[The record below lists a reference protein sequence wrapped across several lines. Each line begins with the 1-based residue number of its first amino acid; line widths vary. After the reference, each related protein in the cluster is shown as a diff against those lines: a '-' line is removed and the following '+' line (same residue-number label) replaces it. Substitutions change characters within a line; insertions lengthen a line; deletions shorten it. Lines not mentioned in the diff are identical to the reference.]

1 MGKTICLL
9 IALVF
14 LAQAEYVKSLQP
26 ALQSQE
32 KPQKTPK
39 TTRNSRIPSDKN
51 ISKAENSKIPSDKNV
66 SKAELNT
73 SNAGNSKIRIKPSKP
88 QNSQNNSTPLNTSG
102 FSKNSPTKSLNP
114 AKSDEYIFWAHF
126 FTTNQML
133 STRVIAISKAMKKS
147 DESEFLPF
155 CELRATKVAG
165 QSELEFFRSHE
176 EELADCFTK
185 SPFKVLEYSGY
196 ELKAAKQKAILHTN
210 ITQIPIHFIAIF
222 KAQGATIL
230 AKISQ

>member
-51 ISKAENSKIPSDKNV
+51 ISKAENSKIHSDKNLN
-66 SKAELNT
+66 KAE
-73 SNAGNSKIRIKPSKP
+73 NSKILLTPSKQ
-88 QNSQNNSTPLNTSG
+88 QNSQNSRIPLNTKNTSG

-155 CELRATKVAG
+155 CELRATKVAT

-196 ELKAAKQKAILHTN
+196 ELHSAKQKAKLYTN

>member
-39 TTRNSRIPSDKN
+39 TTRNSRIPDNKN
-51 ISKAENSKIPSDKNV
+51 L
-66 SKAELNT
+66 SKAELNA
-73 SNAGNSKIRIKPSKP
+73 SNAGNSRTHIKPSKP
-88 QNSQNNSTPLNTSG
+88 QNSQNNSAPLNTSG

-196 ELKAAKQKAILHTN
+196 ELQSAKQKANLYTN

>member
-39 TTRNSRIPSDKN
+39 TTRNSRIPSNKN
-51 ISKAENSKIPSDKNV
+51 VSKAENSKISSDKNLN
-66 SKAELNT
+66 KAE
-73 SNAGNSKIRIKPSKP
+73 NSKILLTPSKQ
-88 QNSQNNSTPLNTSG
+88 QNSQNSRIPLNTKNTSG

-155 CELRATKVAG
+155 CELRATKVAT

-196 ELKAAKQKAILHTN
+196 ELQSAKQKAILHTN

>member
-14 LAQAEYVKSLQP
+14 LTQAEYVKSLQP

-51 ISKAENSKIPSDKNV
+51 LNKAENSKIPSDKNLN
-66 SKAELNT
+66 KAE
-73 SNAGNSKIRIKPSKP
+73 NSKILLTPSKQ
-88 QNSQNNSTPLNTSG
+88 QNSQNSRIPLNTKNTSG

-155 CELRATKVAG
+155 CELRATKAAG

-196 ELKAAKQKAILHTN
+196 ELQSAKQKAILHTN

>member
-26 ALQSQE
+26 ALRSQE

-39 TTRNSRIPSDKN
+39 TTRNSRIPDN
-51 ISKAENSKIPSDKNV
+51 KNV
-66 SKAELNT
+66 SKAEQNA
-73 SNAGNSKIRIKPSKP
+73 SNAGNSRTHIKPSKP
-88 QNSQNNSTPLNTSG
+88 QNSQNNSAPLNTSG

-114 AKSDEYIFWAHF
+114 TKSDEYIFWAHF

-196 ELKAAKQKAILHTN
+196 ELQSAKQKAKLYTN

>member
-9 IALVF
+9 IAIAL

-51 ISKAENSKIPSDKNV
+51 ISKAE
-66 SKAELNT
+66 LNA
-73 SNAGNSKIRIKPSKP
+73 SSAGNSRIRIKPSKP
-88 QNSQNNSTPLNTSG
+88 QNSQNSRISLNTKNTSG

-196 ELKAAKQKAILHTN
+196 ELQSAKQKAKLHTN
-210 ITQIPIHFIAIF
+210 ITQIPIHFIAVF

-230 AKISQ
+230 AKISK

>member
-51 ISKAENSKIPSDKNV
+51 V
-66 SKAELNT
+66 SKAEL
-73 SNAGNSKIRIKPSKP
+73 NAGNSKIRIKPSKP
-88 QNSQNNSTPLNTSG
+88 QNSQNNSIPLNTSG

-196 ELKAAKQKAILHTN
+196 ELQSAKQKAILHTN

>member
-26 ALQSQE
+26 ALRSQE

-39 TTRNSRIPSDKN
+39 TTRNSRIPDNKN
-51 ISKAENSKIPSDKNV
+51 L
-66 SKAELNT
+66 SKAELNA
-73 SNAGNSKIRIKPSKP
+73 SNAGNSRTHIKPSKP
-88 QNSQNNSTPLNTSG
+88 QNSQNNSAPLNTSG

-155 CELRATKVAG
+155 CELRATKVTG

-196 ELKAAKQKAILHTN
+196 ELKAAKQKAKLHTN

>member
-51 ISKAENSKIPSDKNV
+51 LNKAENSKI
-66 SKAELNT
+66 LLT
-73 SNAGNSKIRIKPSKP
+73 PSKQ
-88 QNSQNNSTPLNTSG
+88 QNSQNSRIPLNTKNTSG

-133 STRVIAISKAMKKS
+133 STRVIAISKAMKKN

-155 CELRATKVAG
+155 CELRATKVAT

-196 ELKAAKQKAILHTN
+196 ELQSAKQKAILHTN

>member
-51 ISKAENSKIPSDKNV
+51 LNKAENSKIPSDKNLN
-66 SKAELNT
+66 KAE
-73 SNAGNSKIRIKPSKP
+73 NSKILLTPSKQ
-88 QNSQNNSTPLNTSG
+88 QNSQNSRIPLNTKNTSG

-114 AKSDEYIFWAHF
+114 VKSDEYIFWAHF

-155 CELRATKVAG
+155 CELRATKVAA

>member
-51 ISKAENSKIPSDKNV
+51 LSKAENSKI
-66 SKAELNT
+66 LLT
-73 SNAGNSKIRIKPSKP
+73 PSKQ
-88 QNSQNNSTPLNTSG
+88 QNSQNNSIPLNTKNTSG

-155 CELRATKVAG
+155 CELRATKVAT

-196 ELKAAKQKAILHTN
+196 ELQSAKQKAKLHTN

>member
-26 ALQSQE
+26 TLQSQE

-51 ISKAENSKIPSDKNV
+51 V
-66 SKAELNT
+66 SKAELNA
-73 SNAGNSKIRIKPSKP
+73 SNAGNSRTHIKPSKP
-88 QNSQNNSTPLNTSG
+88 QNSQNNSASLNTSG

-147 DESEFLPF
+147 DESKFLPF

-196 ELKAAKQKAILHTN
+196 ELHSAKQKAKLHTN

>member
-51 ISKAENSKIPSDKNV
+51 VSKAENSKI
-66 SKAELNT
+66 LLT
-73 SNAGNSKIRIKPSKP
+73 PSKQ
-88 QNSQNNSTPLNTSG
+88 QNSQNSRIPLNTKNTSG

-196 ELKAAKQKAILHTN
+196 ELHSAKQKAILHTN

>member
-51 ISKAENSKIPSDKNV
+51 ISKAENSKI
-66 SKAELNT
+66 LLT
-73 SNAGNSKIRIKPSKP
+73 PSKQ
-88 QNSQNNSTPLNTSG
+88 QNSQNSRIPLNTKNTSG

-155 CELRATKVAG
+155 CELRATKAAK

-196 ELKAAKQKAILHTN
+196 ELQSAKQKAKLHTN

>member
-51 ISKAENSKIPSDKNV
+51 VSKAENSKIPSDKNLN
-66 SKAELNT
+66 KAE
-73 SNAGNSKIRIKPSKP
+73 NSKILLTPSKQ
-88 QNSQNNSTPLNTSG
+88 QNSQNSRIPLNTKNTSR

-155 CELRATKVAG
+155 CELRATKAAG

>member
-39 TTRNSRIPSDKN
+39 TTRNSRIPDN
-51 ISKAENSKIPSDKNV
+51 KNV
-66 SKAELNT
+66 SKAELNA

-88 QNSQNNSTPLNTSG
+88 QNSQNNSAPLNTSG
-102 FSKNSPTKSLNP
+102 FSKNIPTKSLNP

-155 CELRATKVAG
+155 CELRATKVAT

-196 ELKAAKQKAILHTN
+196 ELHSAKQKAILHTN

>member
-51 ISKAENSKIPSDKNV
+51 LSKAENSKI
-66 SKAELNT
+66 LLT
-73 SNAGNSKIRIKPSKP
+73 PSKQ
-88 QNSQNNSTPLNTSG
+88 QNSQNSRIPLNTKNTSG

-196 ELKAAKQKAILHTN
+196 ELQSAKQKAKLYTN

>member
-39 TTRNSRIPSDKN
+39 TTRNS
-51 ISKAENSKIPSDKNV
+51 KIPSDKNV
-66 SKAELNT
+66 SKAE
-73 SNAGNSKIRIKPSKP
+73 NSKILLTPSKP
-88 QNSQNNSTPLNTSG
+88 QNSQNNSAPLNTSG

-133 STRVIAISKAMKKS
+133 STRVIAISKAMKKN

-155 CELRATKVAG
+155 CELRATKAAG

-196 ELKAAKQKAILHTN
+196 ELQSAKQKAILHTN

>member
-14 LAQAEYVKSLQP
+14 LAQAEYVKSLQL

-51 ISKAENSKIPSDKNV
+51 ISKAE
-66 SKAELNT
+66 L
-73 SNAGNSKIRIKPSKP
+73 NAGNSKIRIKPSKP

-155 CELRATKVAG
+155 CELRATKVVG

-196 ELKAAKQKAILHTN
+196 ELHSAKQKAILHTN

>member
-9 IALVF
+9 IAIAL

-51 ISKAENSKIPSDKNV
+51 LNKAENSKIHSDKNLN
-66 SKAELNT
+66 KAE
-73 SNAGNSKIRIKPSKP
+73 NSKILLTPSKQ
-88 QNSQNNSTPLNTSG
+88 QNSQNSRIPLNTKNTSG

-155 CELRATKVAG
+155 CELRATKAAG

-196 ELKAAKQKAILHTN
+196 ELQSAKQKAILHTN

>member
-39 TTRNSRIPSDKN
+39 TTRNSRIKKKKN
-51 ISKAENSKIPSDKNV
+51 LNKAENSKI
-66 SKAELNT
+66 LLT
-73 SNAGNSKIRIKPSKP
+73 PSKQ
-88 QNSQNNSTPLNTSG
+88 QNSQNSRIPLNTKNTSG
-102 FSKNSPTKSLNP
+102 FSKNIPTKSLNP

-155 CELRATKVAG
+155 CELRATKVAT

>member
-51 ISKAENSKIPSDKNV
+51 ISKAENSKIPSDKNLN
-66 SKAELNT
+66 KAE
-73 SNAGNSKIRIKPSKP
+73 NSKILLTPSKQ
-88 QNSQNNSTPLNTSG
+88 QNSQNSRIPLNTKNTSG

-196 ELKAAKQKAILHTN
+196 ELHSAKQKAKLYTN

>member
-51 ISKAENSKIPSDKNV
+51 VSKAENSKIPSDKNLN
-66 SKAELNT
+66 KAE
-73 SNAGNSKIRIKPSKP
+73 NSKILLTPSKQ
-88 QNSQNNSTPLNTSG
+88 QNSQNSRIPLNTKNTSG

-155 CELRATKVAG
+155 CELRATKIAG

-196 ELKAAKQKAILHTN
+196 ELQSAKQKAILHTN

>member
-51 ISKAENSKIPSDKNV
+51 LSKAENSKIPSDKNLN
-66 SKAELNT
+66 KAE
-73 SNAGNSKIRIKPSKP
+73 NSKILLTPSKQ
-88 QNSQNNSTPLNTSG
+88 QNSQNSRIPLNTKNTSG

-196 ELKAAKQKAILHTN
+196 ELKAAKQKAKLHTN
-210 ITQIPIHFIAIF
+210 ITQIPIHFIAVF

>member
-51 ISKAENSKIPSDKNV
+51 V
-66 SKAELNT
+66 SKAELNA
-73 SNAGNSKIRIKPSKP
+73 SNAGNSRTHIKPSKP
-88 QNSQNNSTPLNTSG
+88 QNSQNNSAPLNTSG

-155 CELRATKVAG
+155 CELRATKIAG

-196 ELKAAKQKAILHTN
+196 ELHSAKQKAKLYTN

>member
-14 LAQAEYVKSLQP
+14 LAQAEYVKPLQP

-51 ISKAENSKIPSDKNV
+51 V
-66 SKAELNT
+66 SKAEL
-73 SNAGNSKIRIKPSKP
+73 NAGNSKIRIKPSKP

-196 ELKAAKQKAILHTN
+196 ELHSAKQKAILHTN

>member
-51 ISKAENSKIPSDKNV
+51 ISKAE
-66 SKAELNT
+66 LNA

-88 QNSQNNSTPLNTSG
+88 QNSQNNSAPLNTSG

-196 ELKAAKQKAILHTN
+196 ELHSAKQKTILHTN

>member
-51 ISKAENSKIPSDKNV
+51 ISKAENSKI
-66 SKAELNT
+66 LLT
-73 SNAGNSKIRIKPSKP
+73 PSKQ
-88 QNSQNNSTPLNTSG
+88 QNSQNSRIPLNTKNTSG

-155 CELRATKVAG
+155 CELRATKAAG

-196 ELKAAKQKAILHTN
+196 ELHSAKQKAILHTN

>member
-51 ISKAENSKIPSDKNV
+51 PSKAEQN
-66 SKAELNT
+66 A
-73 SNAGNSKIRIKPSKP
+73 SNAENSRTHIKPSKP
-88 QNSQNNSTPLNTSG
+88 QNSQNNSAPLNTSG

-196 ELKAAKQKAILHTN
+196 ELQSAKQKAVLRTN

>member
-32 KPQKTPK
+32 KPQKT
-39 TTRNSRIPSDKN
+39 TRNSRIPSDKN
-51 ISKAENSKIPSDKNV
+51 ISKAENSKI
-66 SKAELNT
+66 LLT
-73 SNAGNSKIRIKPSKP
+73 PSKQ
-88 QNSQNNSTPLNTSG
+88 QNSQNSRIPLNTKNTSG
-102 FSKNSPTKSLNP
+102 FSKKSPTKNLNP

-196 ELKAAKQKAILHTN
+196 ELQSAKQKAILHTN

>member
-51 ISKAENSKIPSDKNV
+51 ISKAENSKI
-66 SKAELNT
+66 LLT
-73 SNAGNSKIRIKPSKP
+73 PSKQ
-88 QNSQNNSTPLNTSG
+88 QNSQNSRIPLNTKNTSG

-155 CELRATKVAG
+155 CELRATKVAT

-196 ELKAAKQKAILHTN
+196 ELQSAKQKAKLHTN

>member
-51 ISKAENSKIPSDKNV
+51 V
-66 SKAELNT
+66 SKAEL
-73 SNAGNSKIRIKPSKP
+73 NAGNSKIRIKPSKP

-155 CELRATKVAG
+155 CELRATKVAT

-196 ELKAAKQKAILHTN
+196 ELHSAKQKAKLHTN

>member
-51 ISKAENSKIPSDKNV
+51 VSKAENFKIPSDKNLNKAENSKI
-66 SKAELNT
+66 LLT
-73 SNAGNSKIRIKPSKP
+73 PSKQ
-88 QNSQNNSTPLNTSG
+88 QNSQNSRIPLNTKNTSG

-147 DESEFLPF
+147 DESEFLLF

-196 ELKAAKQKAILHTN
+196 ELQSAKQKAVLHTN

>member
-51 ISKAENSKIPSDKNV
+51 LNKAENSKIPSDKN
-66 SKAELNT
+66 LNKVE
-73 SNAGNSKIRIKPSKP
+73 NSKILLTPSKQ
-88 QNSQNNSTPLNTSG
+88 QNSQNSRIPLNTKNTSG

-114 AKSDEYIFWAHF
+114 TKSDEYIFWAHF

-155 CELRATKVAG
+155 CELRATKVAT

-196 ELKAAKQKAILHTN
+196 ELHSAKQKAKLYTN

>member
-51 ISKAENSKIPSDKNV
+51 ISKAENSKI
-66 SKAELNT
+66 LLT
-73 SNAGNSKIRIKPSKP
+73 PSKQ
-88 QNSQNNSTPLNTSG
+88 QNSQNSRIPLNTKNTSG

-155 CELRATKVAG
+155 CELRATKVAT

-196 ELKAAKQKAILHTN
+196 ELQSAKQKAILHTN

>member
-51 ISKAENSKIPSDKNV
+51 VSKAENSKILLTPSKQQDSQN
-66 SKAELNT
+66 SRIPLNT
-73 SNAGNSKIRIKPSKP
+73 K
-88 QNSQNNSTPLNTSG
+88 NTSG

-155 CELRATKVAG
+155 CELRATKVAT

-196 ELKAAKQKAILHTN
+196 ELQSAKQKAILHTN

>member
-32 KPQKTPK
+32 KPQKPQK

-51 ISKAENSKIPSDKNV
+51 VSKAENSKIPSDKNL
-66 SKAELNT
+66 KKTE
-73 SNAGNSKIRIKPSKP
+73 NSKILLTPSKQ
-88 QNSQNNSTPLNTSG
+88 QNSQNSRISLNTKNTSG

-155 CELRATKVAG
+155 CELRATKAAG

>member
-51 ISKAENSKIPSDKNV
+51 ISKAENSKI
-66 SKAELNT
+66 LLT
-73 SNAGNSKIRIKPSKP
+73 PSKQ
-88 QNSQNNSTPLNTSG
+88 QNSQNSRIPLKTKNTIG

-196 ELKAAKQKAILHTN
+196 ELHSAKQKAILHTN

>member
-26 ALQSQE
+26 ALRSQE

-39 TTRNSRIPSDKN
+39 TTRNSRISSDKN
-51 ISKAENSKIPSDKNV
+51 ISKAE
-66 SKAELNT
+66 LNA

-88 QNSQNNSTPLNTSG
+88 QNSQNNSAPLNTSG

-196 ELKAAKQKAILHTN
+196 ELHSAKQKAKLYTN

>member
-51 ISKAENSKIPSDKNV
+51 LNKAENSKI
-66 SKAELNT
+66 LLT
-73 SNAGNSKIRIKPSKP
+73 PSKQ
-88 QNSQNNSTPLNTSG
+88 QNSQNSRIPLNTKNTSG

-147 DESEFLPF
+147 DESKFLPF

-196 ELKAAKQKAILHTN
+196 ELQSAKQKAKLHTN